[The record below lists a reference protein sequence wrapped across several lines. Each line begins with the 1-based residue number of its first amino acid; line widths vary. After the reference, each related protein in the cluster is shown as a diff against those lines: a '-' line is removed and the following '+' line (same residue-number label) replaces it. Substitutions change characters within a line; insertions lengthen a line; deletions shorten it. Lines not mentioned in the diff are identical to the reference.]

1 MSFLAP
7 LYALGALAILGPILF
22 HLVRK
27 RPSEIYEFSSLLF
40 LDAAPPKLTSRS
52 HIEHWFLL
60 LCRIGL
66 IGLIA
71 FAFARPYWNSATEKP
86 AIGDR
91 GFNRLLL
98 VDASASMQR
107 EGVWDAALQAGRT
120 WIADVGPNDTIAV
133 YQFSN
138 EAQPMVS
145 VHDSMAVP
153 LGARASSALKALESI
168 RPNQGAGNL
177 GSALASALDAIQI
190 DPATGGRRD
199 AIEIALISDMA
210 TGNSLEG
217 LVGVD
222 WPENA
227 VLKLLP
233 VQPKQK
239 GNAFATL
246 LPNEGN
252 DLEESQAAGDR
263 NAGDNQQRASNRDSS
278 SPSTTGRSPAV
289 REDRWR
295 IRVTNEAGSNQEALE
310 LVWLDERLQPIS
322 DSKAALR
329 VPAGMSRV
337 AIMPAPPA
345 NARALELR
353 GDRCEFDNRR
363 FLYQPVPRNLQAL
376 CIEAPVDPP
385 EQSLWYFVQQVPLD
399 DPATRVTWTR
409 WDPNSAEP
417 PQKPI
422 DPKEIP
428 WVIAGHELGSREIAM
443 LGEYMNSGGH
453 VLAVLDIDASA
464 RDAAGR
470 DWGTRCAEMLRSW
483 SDQEVAALREAS
495 VKPYALW
502 TSIDLKAPVF
512 SPFADSKFNDFSK
525 IRFWKHRVLELESDA
540 SWSIAARF
548 DSGDPAIL
556 SRTIGDGTLTV
567 VTAGWQP
574 RESQWALSSKFVPMI
589 VQWFAAALPKT
600 VLETSWEAGDMIR
613 DNSIRQ
619 LSWSASGQ
627 EQRVLDAEGDRWSLA
642 KCGVY
647 EATMVDGSVRTFAIN
662 VPIQESLT
670 QPIDPVEFSRLGVR
684 LQPPEKPPVSS
695 DAMQQMHA
703 TELESRQSTW
713 WWLLAVALIVVL
725 LESIVCLR
733 RPGMVPSN

>member
-40 LDAAPPKLTSRS
+40 LDAAPAKLTARS

-71 FAFARPYWNSATEKP
+71 FAFARPYWNRATEQP
-86 AIGDR
+86 SIGDR
-91 GFNRLLL
+91 GLNRLLL

-120 WIADVGPNDTIAV
+120 WIAGAGPNDTIAV

-138 EAQPMVS
+138 ALQPMVS
-145 VHDSMAVP
+145 VHDSMSVP
-153 LGARASSALKALESI
+153 MGTRASRAVQALESI
-168 RPNQGAGNL
+168 RPNQGAGNI

-199 AIEIALISDMA
+199 AIEIGLISDMA
-210 TGNSLEG
+210 TGNSLDG

-227 VLKLLP
+227 VLKLIP
-233 VQPKQK
+233 VQPKRK

-246 LPNEGN
+246 LSKDQDELHV
-252 DLEESQAAGDR
+252 DGDR
-263 NAGDNQQRASNRDSS
+263 NEGDPLQRPSNRDSS
-278 SPSTTGRSPAV
+278 SQPDSGRSSAV
-289 REDRWR
+289 RDDRCR
-295 IRVTNEAGSNQEALE
+295 IRVTNEAGSIQEALE
-310 LVWLDERLQPIS
+310 LMWLDERLQPIS
-322 DSKAALR
+322 DSKTAVR

-337 AIMPAPPA
+337 AIMPAPPS
-345 NARALELR
+345 NARSLELR
-353 GDRCEFDNRR
+353 GDGCEFDNRR
-363 FLYQPVPRNLQAL
+363 FFYQPVPRNLQTV
-376 CIEAPVDPP
+376 CIESPVDPP

-399 DPATRVTWTR
+399 DPSTRVTWAR
-409 WDPNSAEP
+409 WDPAEVP
-417 PQKPI
+417 DKPI

-428 WVIAGHELGSREIAM
+428 WVISGHELGAREIEM

-453 VLAVLDIDASA
+453 VLSVLDIEANA
-464 RDAAGR
+464 RDATGR
-470 DWGTRCAEMLRSW
+470 DWGARCAEMLQAW
-483 SDQEVAALREAS
+483 SKQEVAALREAT
-495 VKPYALW
+495 VKPYGLW
-502 TSIDLKAPVF
+502 TSVDLKAPIF

-525 IRFWKHRVLELESDA
+525 IRFWKHRVLTLEEDA
-540 SWSIAARF
+540 GWAVAAKF

-556 SRTIGDGTLTV
+556 SRSIGDGSLTV
-567 VTAGWQP
+567 ATAGWQP

-589 VQWFAAALPKT
+589 SQWFAVALPKT
-600 VLETSWEAGDMIR
+600 AMEMSWEAGDVIG

-619 LSWSASGQ
+619 LTWSAGGP
-627 EQRVLDAEGDRWSLA
+627 EQRVPDAEGDRWSLSN
-642 KCGVY
+642 CGIY
-647 EATMVDGSVRTFAIN
+647 QATMVDRSIRTFAIN
-662 VPIQESLT
+662 VPIQESAT
-670 QPIDPVEFSRLGVR
+670 QPIDPIEFSRLGVR
-684 LQPPEKPPVSS
+684 LEPPEKPPVSP
-695 DAMQQMHA
+695 DAMRQMQA

-733 RPGMVPSN
+733 RPGLVPSN